1 METANA
7 RKLIMKGMTAWKPP
21 PKLTVSDWA
30 DRNRRLDGQSSAEA
44 GRWYTSRA
52 EYQRGIMD
60 ACSDPEIQEVVIMAG
75 AQLGKTEA
83 LLNVIGY
90 HIDNDPSPILVL
102 QPTLSMGQAF
112 SKDRVAAGLLSSTP
126 CLKDKVKDPRAR
138 DSGNTTLHKVFPGGA
153 LTIVGANSPSGLA
166 SRPIRIMLADEVD
179 RFPASAGS
187 EGDPIQLGR
196 KRTATFWNRKI
207 IMVSTPTN
215 KGSSRIEDA
224 YQKSDK
230 REYYVPC
237 KHCHHEQKL
246 KWGNVQWEDGKPET
260 AGYMCESCG
269 VLWSDT
275 DRMWSV
281 RNGQWVAGEPFSG
294 IAGFFINGLYSPWT
308 PLSEGVREFLSVKKN
323 PEQLRV
329 WTNTYLAEL
338 WEDAGERLEDFE
350 LAERRE
356 PMPKVPDDVVV
367 LTAGVDVQ
375 DNRLEISVIGWSGK
389 GDDESYVIDH
399 KTIFGDPSTP
409 QLWTDLDSLINTQY
423 ETESGRNIAI
433 RSACVDSGGHFTNAV
448 YQYCKRNMGR
458 RIFAIKGVGGE
469 GKPIAGRPTRN
480 NVAKCPLFSIGV
492 DNIKDIVFARLRI
505 NEEGAGYVHFSD
517 HLPDEYFKQLT
528 AEKVVTR
535 YHRGFKKRIYE
546 KIRPRNEA
554 LDCMVYA
561 IASYA
566 ILGVNVKALA
576 HKIEEQ
582 NQVLKSKEPAKTPN
596 NLPLMPQRK
605 GGFANSWR

>member
-7 RKLIMKGMTAWKPP
+7 RRLILKGMTAWKPP
-21 PKLTVSDWA
+21 PKLTVSNWA
-30 DRNRRLDGQSSAEA
+30 DQNRRLDGQSSAEA

-83 LLNVIGY
+83 LLNIIGY
-90 HIDNDPSPILVL
+90 HIDIDPSPILVL

-126 CLKDKVKDPRAR
+126 CLKHKVKDPRAR

-166 SRPIRIMLADEVD
+166 SRPIRVMLADEVD

-187 EGDPIQLGR
+187 EGDPIQLGM

-215 KGSSRIEDA
+215 KGSSRIDDA

-237 KHCHHEQKL
+237 KHCHHDQKL
-246 KWGNVQWEDGKPET
+246 KWGNVQWEEGKPET
-260 AGYMCESCG
+260 AGYMCESCS

-281 RNGQWVAGEPFSG
+281 RNGQWVAAEPFHG

-308 PLSEGVREFLSVKKN
+308 PLSEGVREFLAVKKN

-356 PMPKVPDDVVV
+356 SMPNVPDDVVV
-367 LTAGVDVQ
+367 MTAGVDVQ
-375 DNRLEISVIGWSGK
+375 DNRLEISVVGWSGR
-389 GDDESYVIDH
+389 GDDESYVIEH
-399 KTIFGDPSTP
+399 NTIYGDPSTQ
-409 QLWTDLDSLINTQY
+409 QLWADLDSLLLKQY
-423 ETESGRNIAI
+423 ETESGRKIGI
-433 RSACVDSGGHFTNAV
+433 RSACVDSGGHFTNSV
-448 YQYCKRNMGR
+448 YQYCKKNMGR

-469 GKPIAGRPTRN
+469 GKPISGRPSRN

-492 DNIKDIVFARLRI
+492 DTIKDIVFARLRI
-505 NEEGAGYVHFSD
+505 NEEGSGYVHFSD
-517 HLPDEYFKQLT
+517 VLSDEYFKQLT
-528 AEKVVTR
+528 AEKVVTK

-576 HKIEEQ
+576 NKFEEQ
-582 NQVLKSKEPAKTPN
+582 NPVFAPKEPVATPN
-596 NLPLMPQRK
+596 NRPLVARRT

>member
-1 METANA
+1 MN
-7 RKLIMKGMTAWKPP
+7 
-21 PKLTVSDWA
+21 
-30 DRNRRLDGQSSAEA
+30 
-44 GRWYTSRA
+44 
-52 EYQRGIMD
+52 

-126 CLKDKVKDPRAR
+126 CLKGKVKDPRAR

-224 YQKSDK
+224 YQQSDK

-281 RNGQWVAGEPFSG
+281 RNGQWVASEPFKG

>member
-1 METANA
+1 
-7 RKLIMKGMTAWKPP
+7 
-21 PKLTVSDWA
+21 
-30 DRNRRLDGQSSAEA
+30 
-44 GRWYTSRA
+44 
-52 EYQRGIMD
+52 
-60 ACSDPEIQEVVIMAG
+60 
-75 AQLGKTEA
+75 
-83 LLNVIGY
+83 
-90 HIDNDPSPILVL
+90 
-102 QPTLSMGQAF
+102 
-112 SKDRVAAGLLSSTP
+112 
-126 CLKDKVKDPRAR
+126 
-138 DSGNTTLHKVFPGGA
+138 
-153 LTIVGANSPSGLA
+153 
-166 SRPIRIMLADEVD
+166 MLADEVD

-237 KHCHHEQKL
+237 KHCHHDQKL
-246 KWGNVQWEDGKPET
+246 KWGNVQWEEGKPET

-269 VLWSDT
+269 VLWTDT

-281 RNGQWVAGEPFSG
+281 RNGQWVASEPFNG

-367 LTAGVDVQ
+367 MTAGVDVQ

-389 GDDESYVIDH
+389 GDDESYVIEH
-399 KTIFGDPSTP
+399 NTIYGDPSTQ
-409 QLWTDLDSLINTQY
+409 QLWTDLDSLLLKQY
-423 ETESGRNIAI
+423 KTESGRNIGI
-433 RSACVDSGGHFTNAV
+433 RSACVDSGGHFTNSV
-448 YQYCKRNMGR
+448 YQYCKKNMGR

-469 GKPIAGRPTRN
+469 GKPISGRPSRN

-492 DNIKDIVFARLRI
+492 DTIKDIVFARLRI
-505 NEEGAGYVHFSD
+505 NEEGSGYVHFSD
-517 HLPDEYFKQLT
+517 VLSDEYFKQLT
-528 AEKVVTR
+528 AEKVVTK

-582 NQVLKSKEPAKTPN
+582 NQVVAPKEPAKNLN
-596 NLPLMPQRK
+596 NPPLMPQRK

>member
-1 METANA
+1 
-7 RKLIMKGMTAWKPP
+7 
-21 PKLTVSDWA
+21 
-30 DRNRRLDGQSSAEA
+30 
-44 GRWYTSRA
+44 
-52 EYQRGIMD
+52 MD

-196 KRTATFWNRKI
+196 KRTANFWNRKI
-207 IMVSTPTN
+207 ISVSTPTN

-237 KHCHHEQKL
+237 KHCHHDQRL
-246 KWGNVQWEDGKPET
+246 KWGNVQWEEGKPET

-281 RNGQWVAGEPFSG
+281 RNGQWVASEPFNG
-294 IAGFFINGLYSPWT
+294 VAGFFISGLYSPWT
-308 PLSEGVREFLSVKKN
+308 SLSEGVREFLSVKKN

-375 DNRLEISVIGWSGK
+375 NNRLEISVIGWSGK